1 MCGHI
6 STLLNKALISALQM
20 RTRHSNMLNR
30 ANYLQTV
37 SEPRIVSCLRA
48 SKWSFINA
56 MQFYKPWDLRPDEED
71 RIEEQIRDAQAQI
84 DKELDEFDE
93 QYRRHNNPLNAR
105 VCKFG

>member
-1 MCGHI
+1 
-6 STLLNKALISALQM
+6 
-20 RTRHSNMLNR
+20 
-30 ANYLQTV
+30 
-37 SEPRIVSCLRA
+37 
-48 SKWSFINA
+48 